1 MYWDTD
7 RSRSGAGTMPSVEP
21 VSPEALTLR
30 DYLAPVFNRRWLVLG
45 IVVVFTVGTYIF
57 ASSKPTVYQAST
69 KLYTAQEGNSLV
81 GVGAGYSDDRAVENQ
96 ATLLTS
102 VDVARGVARQ
112 IGYKGAPADLAGSV
126 SAVPSKGADFI
137 TITARSSSR
146 EQAARIANAFAQQF
160 MAFRSGERRTAAQKA
175 LGTLGSQLKQ
185 FPNTASNRADRASIQ
200 AQIRQLQVALNSG
213 AGGASQ
219 IDPARFGT
227 STGLGPKK
235 KAGLAALA
243 ALAGAILLA
252 YMLHRFDPRIRNVEA
267 VANEY
272 RRPILAAIFEDG
284 EIDHFRNGV
293 PSMSSHSIEAFRHL
307 RTNLDLASP
316 DRRLSTILVTSAGP
330 GEGKTTVARNLALAL
345 HESGRRVALIDAD
358 LRKPALAPVLG
369 VNPQY
374 GITNVLGGRRE
385 LEEITLSISVP
396 APAVPAGASA
406 SANGSADRG
415 SAITFVPAGTGTAN
429 PPALLE
435 SDAFGAIVDDI
446 ASHHDVVIIDTAPLA
461 VVSDAVLLLGRVD
474 AVVMVARSGITDR
487 RGVRRALELVER
499 VPGAN
504 FVGVVMNGLEST
516 EAAAYGYG
524 YGYGYGYR
532 APAKAPEPVARS

>member
-1 MYWDTD
+1 
-7 RSRSGAGTMPSVEP
+7 MPGVEP

-30 DYLAPVFNRRWLVLG
+30 DYFAPVFNRRWLVLA
-45 IVVVFTVGTYIF
+45 IVVVSAVATYVY
-57 ASSKPTVYQAST
+57 ASSKPTVYKAST
-69 KLYTAQEGNSLV
+69 KLYTAQEGNSLL
-81 GVGAGYSDDRAVENQ
+81 GVTAGYSDDRTVENQ

-102 VDVARGVARQ
+102 VDVARGVARK
-112 IGYKGAPADLAGSV
+112 IRYKGAPADLAGSV
-126 SAVPSKGADFI
+126 SASPSKGADFI
-137 TITARSSSR
+137 TITARASDPD
-146 EQAARIANAFAQQF
+146 QAARVANAFAQQF
-160 MAFRSGERRTAAQKA
+160 MAFRSGERRATAQKA
-175 LGTLGSQLKQ
+175 LITLQDQLKQ
-185 FPNTASNRADRASIQ
+185 IPNTSSNRTDRANIQ
-200 AQIRQLQVALNSG
+200 SQIRQLNVALNSG

-219 IDPARFGT
+219 IDPARRG
-227 STGLGPKK
+227 SATGLSPKK
-235 KAGLAALA
+235 KAVLSALA
-243 ALAGAILLA
+243 ALVGAILLA
-252 YMLHRFDPRIRNVEA
+252 YMLHRFDPRIRSVEA

-284 EIDHFRNGV
+284 DIDHFRNGV

-330 GEGKTTVARNLALAL
+330 GEGKTTIARNLALAL
-345 HESGRRVALIDAD
+345 HESGRRVAVIDAD

-374 GITNVLGGRRE
+374 GITNVLSGRRD
-385 LEEITLSISVP
+385 LEEITLNVSVP

-406 SANGSADRG
+406 SANGSTDDG
-415 SAITFVPAGTGTAN
+415 SAITFVPAGTGSAN

-435 SDAFGAIVDDI
+435 SEAFGAIVDGI

-474 AVVMVARSGITDR
+474 AVVMVARTGITDR
-487 RGVRRALELVER
+487 RGARRALELVER

-504 FVGVVMNGLEST
+504 FVGVVVNGLEAT
-516 EAAAYGYG
+516 EGAAYGYG

-532 APAKAPEPVARS
+532 TPAKSPEPVARS